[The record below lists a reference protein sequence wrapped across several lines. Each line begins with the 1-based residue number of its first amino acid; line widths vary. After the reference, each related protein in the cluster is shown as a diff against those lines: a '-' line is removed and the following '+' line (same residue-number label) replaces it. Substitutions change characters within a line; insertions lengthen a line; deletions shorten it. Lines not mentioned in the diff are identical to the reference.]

1 MIGVSNDLKFTEFLD
16 PRVKSSLGEEELIF
30 PPYDAEQISDILKQ
44 RAKMAYNDGVLGEMV
59 IPLCAA
65 FAAQE
70 HGDARRALDLLRVS
84 GEIAER
90 ENQPQVLE
98 EHVRRAQEKIEVD
111 RVVEVVR
118 TLPTQSKL
126 VLYSII
132 LLRSR
137 GREGKNVTTGEMYNV
152 YRQLCHHIDVDILTQ
167 RRVTD
172 LMSELDMLG
181 IVNAVV
187 VSKGRYGRTKEISL
201 SVPVENTR
209 KVLLED
215 YRLKPL
221 VDFKASVFNKM
232 FS

>member
-98 EHVRRAQEKIEVD
+98 EHVRRAQEKIEID

-132 LLRSR
+132 LLRNR
-137 GREGKNVTTGEMYNV
+137 GGREGKMSQPAKCIMFTASSVITLMWIFLPSAG
-152 YRQLCHHIDVDILTQ
+152 LLT
-167 RRVTD
+167 
-172 LMSELDMLG
+172 
-181 IVNAVV
+181 
-187 VSKGRYGRTKEISL
+187 
-201 SVPVENTR
+201 
-209 KVLLED
+209 
-215 YRLKPL
+215 
-221 VDFKASVFNKM
+221 
-232 FS
+232 

>member
-90 ENQPQVLE
+90 ENQP
-98 EHVRRAQEKIEVD
+98 
-111 RVVEVVR
+111 
-118 TLPTQSKL
+118 PGS
-126 VLYSII
+126 
-132 LLRSR
+132 
-137 GREGKNVTTGEMYNV
+137 
-152 YRQLCHHIDVDILTQ
+152 
-167 RRVTD
+167 
-172 LMSELDMLG
+172 
-181 IVNAVV
+181 
-187 VSKGRYGRTKEISL
+187 
-201 SVPVENTR
+201 
-209 KVLLED
+209 
-215 YRLKPL
+215 
-221 VDFKASVFNKM
+221 
-232 FS
+232 